1 MYRILTIGS
10 ICQCLIMIVSLFYP
24 MLWLLIYFTSCK
36 TPQKWPHQNTASGK
50 KGKRSLS
57 LLLALQYLI
66 NTLHGL
72 TFHFASTTFLH
83 LLLSPSF
90 PFPCPDSHCYFPQ
103 EVCGSGKREGEEVGG
118 GRGRQWWKEMQA
130 TNQIHMQRELV
141 FFFSPAKILFHF
153 LLGCQKMIQKQRFFL
168 FSIIVWTCSRKYLFC
183 STQLWTSPLTAFVKL
198 LLST

>member
-1 MYRILTIGS
+1 
-10 ICQCLIMIVSLFYP
+10 

-36 TPQKWPHQNTASGK
+36 TPQKWSHQNSALGK
-50 KGKRSLS
+50 KGIRSLS

-118 GRGRQWWKEMQA
+118 GRGEDSGGKKCKQ
-130 TNQIHMQRELV
+130 QIRFICKGNLYSSSLPLRS
-141 FFFSPAKILFHF
+141 FFT
-153 LLGCQKMIQKQRFFL
+153 FFL
-168 FSIIVWTCSRKYLFC
+168 AVKKWFRNNVSS
-183 STQLWTSPLTAFVKL
+183 SSPSSCGPALENIFFVV
-198 LLST
+198 LSSGRHH